1 MTHDLDYIESQLK
14 KRLPYKNLWFRKQD
28 DVWDKRSAFIY
39 DTPSWDDLVKK
50 MEQTIN
56 RYQYDKKPYFYYTVN
71 RWYNY
76 WSAMAVE
83 QLFTQATGIV
93 PNPNPKSGQYD
104 FMWNGIPFDHKT
116 SVFPKGFRGGNAAAY
131 AFAKANPEALATW
144 LYTNQSTGQRFH
156 LKNRLFIICYAN
168 DGAHY
173 KIKAEI
179 GLLKTI
185 IQSYINTF
193 DPSQLIRLQL
203 QAKTETLTDIIWAT
217 V

>member
-1 MTHDLDYIESQLK
+1 VYDLEYIESQLK

-28 DVWDKRSAFIY
+28 DLWDKRSAFIY
-39 DTPSWDDLVKK
+39 DTLSWDSLVKK
-50 MEQTIN
+50 MEVAVN
-56 RYQYDKKPYFYYTVN
+56 RYQYNKKQYFYYTIN

-83 QLFTQATGIV
+83 QLFTQEISIK
-93 PNPNPKSGQYD
+93 PNPNPKSGNYD
-104 FMWNGIPFDHKT
+104 FIWNGIPFDHKT
-116 SVFPKGFRGGNAAAY
+116 SVFPKSFRGGNTTAFAY
-131 AFAKANPEALATW
+131 AKANPEALVTW
-144 LYTNQSTGQRFH
+144 LYKNQSTGQRFH
-156 LKNRLFIICYAN
+156 LKNRLFIVVYAN

-179 GLLKTI
+179 GLFKTI
-185 IQSYINTF
+185 IQTYISTF

-203 QAKTETLTDIIWAT
+203 QPKTETLTDIIWAT